1 MTEGKNLDSRAE
13 DARCIRTL
21 TFILSLAGRG
31 NNAAIGLRKGLLA
44 GRGNYETGSWA
55 CSLRFRTGEEFI
67 DRAENFL
74 KLREHL
80 IVPESKHPVTPL
92 VKKGAADFIFARPL
106 SVLRAVEFDDQ
117 ASFDRAKV
125 SEVWPDREL
134 TAKLG
139 AAHLTVAQVMP
150 QDVFRVGLF
159 ATQPPRIALGRFNRA
174 HRTDCS
180 RFGEETQPRR
190 QIISS
195 PCKGEDEGEG
205 PYTASYFASESRFRS
220 LLPHAAAITQ

>member
-1 MTEGKNLDSRAE
+1 MTQEQNLDPRAE

-31 NNAAIGLRKGLLA
+31 NG
-44 GRGNYETGSWA
+44 ETDGGVH
-55 CSLRFRTGEEFI
+55 SLRFRTGEEFI

-80 IVPESKHPVTPL
+80 VVPESKHPVTPL
-92 VKKGAADFIFARPL
+92 HKKGAADFIFARPL
-106 SVLRAVEFDDQ
+106 SMLRAVEFDDQ

-125 SEVWPDREL
+125 GEVWPDREL
-134 TAKLG
+134 TTKLG

-174 HRTDCS
+174 HRIDCS
-180 RFGEETQPRR
+180 RFGEKAQPGRH
-190 QIISS
+190 IISS

-220 LLPHAAAITQ
+220 FLPHAEATTQ

>member
-1 MTEGKNLDSRAE
+1 MTQEQNLDSRAE

-31 NNAAIGLRKGLLA
+31 NEGA
-44 GRGNYETGSWA
+44 GGQVRS
-55 CSLRFRTGEEFI
+55 SRFRTGEEFI
-67 DRAENFL
+67 DRPKNFL

-80 IVPESKHPVTPL
+80 VVPESKHPVTPL
-92 VKKGAADFIFARPL
+92 LKKRTADFIFARPL
-106 SVLRAVEFDDQ
+106 SMLRAVEFDDQ

-159 ATQPPRIALGRFNRA
+159 ATQPPRVPLGRFDRA
-174 HRTDCS
+174 HRIDCS
-180 RFGEETQPRR
+180 RFGEETQPGRR
-190 QIISS
+190 IISS
-195 PCKGEDEGEG
+195 PCKGEDAGEG

-220 LLPHAAAITQ
+220 FRPHAAAPIT